1 MKDNDYYNSKE
12 SQRQS
17 LYPNLGVLNMG
28 KSIREKNWQKILF
41 MCPIKQMSVLK
52 KKSSIEG
59 VEKGAYVFY
68 IETYLK
74 QHSNI
79 RK

>member
-1 MKDNDYYNSKE
+1 MKDNDYYNKK

-17 LYPNLGVLNMG
+17 IYTNLGVLNMG
-28 KSIREKNWQKILF
+28 KDIREKNWEKILF
-41 MCPIKQMSVLK
+41 MCPIKKMSCPLK
-52 KKSSIEG
+52 KKSSKEG

-79 RK
+79 I